1 MARRSNELVGGD
13 PDNEALTQP
22 GEVEVFNKIVTVI
35 SLGPTTLVP
44 LVNDYLPPNC
54 LSTLS
59 AALKGGERVKR
70 CQIFK
75 DNRWSAISDQTIIPS
90 AVLDNIMIDC

>member
-1 MARRSNELVGGD
+1 M
-13 PDNEALTQP
+13 
-22 GEVEVFNKIVTVI
+22 FNKIVTVI

-59 AALKGGERVKR
+59 IALKGEERVKR
-70 CQIFK
+70 CLIFK
-75 DNRWSAISDQTIIPS
+75 DNWWTTISDQSISPS
-90 AVLDNIMIDC
+90 AVPDDVMTEDYQTLSLQAHT